1 MSNQYDEARTDE
13 FTENDES
20 LEEIKA
26 RHGRVAG
33 TADAG
38 EEENAEPLEL
48 PGADLSGEE
57 LRVRVVP
64 PSGDEFVCS
73 RCFLVHHRTNLAR
86 TEGDQLICRE
96 CA

>member
-1 MSNQYDEARTDE
+1 MSNQYDETRADE
-13 FTENDES
+13 LGDES

-26 RHGRVAG
+26 AQRGRAAG
-33 TADAG
+33 APDVD
-38 EEENAEPLEL
+38 EEELAESVEL
-48 PGADLSGEE
+48 PGADLSDEE

-86 TEGDQLICRE
+86 AEGDELICRE